1 MTITNT
7 TGASYTLAFRAVGPN
22 NNHLW
27 QDLEMDVFDP
37 LAGPVFP
44 MPPLHTWLGAFH
56 NLTTLAAGA
65 TIQYQIELY
74 LPTTAG
80 NPDQGKT
87 ATISFQWHAQG

>member
-1 MTITNT
+1 
-7 TGASYTLAFRAVGPN
+7 
-22 NNHLW
+22 
-27 QDLEMDVFDP
+27 
-37 LAGPVFP
+37 

-65 TIQYQIELY
+65 TVQYEIELY

-87 ATISFQWHAQG
+87 ATHLVPVARAGLRLTRSRG